1 MDERLG
7 MPSEQGRP
15 RSGHGEVGTG
25 CVGLTERVGSGGEQR
40 QSHPGAHPVPRDPCS
55 VPSAPKGA
63 AHTWHKHKTIC
74 QRLPGPGAPTTGT
87 AGPNE
92 APSHQRDTNWGH
104 WSCRPPYAIIVNAI
118 IVYAIIVNAI
128 IVNAII
134 VQPQI
139 QRHPGSCRGRRER
152 RGGPSGG
159 CGHTLPPA
167 GDLGCALRNAEATQ
181 CKFFGFVAAAPLPW
195 SRRREQTQLAPCFL
209 STFHPT
215 AFGPS
220 ASPRHSGPALA
231 ESVPHP
237 ARSRASEMEQSC
249 SQPALG
255 KGGTAL
261 VRGLTRDI
269 QGWQG
274 MERRSG
280 QECRMERVRM
290 CRGLQLQPSL
300 ANGPSPSCMDTTARG
315 QERSLQPPREDERRV
330 VESLQ

>member
-1 MDERLG
+1 MQLLSSPKSRG
-7 MPSEQGRP
+7 TQGLA
-15 RSGHGEVGTG
+15 GGD
-25 CVGLTERVGSGGEQR
+25 GS
-40 QSHPGAHPVPRDPCS
+40 A
-55 VPSAPKGA
+55 
-63 AHTWHKHKTIC
+63 
-74 QRLPGPGAPTTGT
+74 
-87 AGPNE
+87 
-92 APSHQRDTNWGH
+92 
-104 WSCRPPYAIIVNAI
+104 
-118 IVYAIIVNAI
+118 
-128 IVNAII
+128 
-134 VQPQI
+134 
-139 QRHPGSCRGRRER
+139 

-167 GDLGCALRNAEATQ
+167 GDPGCALRNAEATQ

-220 ASPRHSGPALA
+220 ASPRHSGSALA
-231 ESVPHP
+231 ESVPRSAH
-237 ARSRASEMEQSC
+237 SRASEMEQSC

-261 VRGLTRDI
+261 VQGLTRDI

-274 MERRSG
+274 MEGRWRSG

-300 ANGPSPSCMDTTARG
+300 ANGTEPFLHGDHGKRT
-315 QERSLQPPREDERRV
+315 REEPAATP
-330 VESLQ
+330 